1 VNESKATRYQRL
13 RRRAQ
18 GTGVTVGA
26 LLLAGL
32 VVTSGSRSLGLWAS
46 ARALA
51 APAWAQPMARLAL
64 FVLSIS
70 CLWELLALPVVLYLG
85 LHVERRFRKSEHTS
99 ATLVSAHVQS
109 ALVGGA
115 IALGASIVVR
125 ASMALAGAWW
135 WAAAGLMIA
144 AGLGAALRAAPLL
157 MPLAGD
163 MRPLER
169 PGLSAR
175 VAALSARAGVPLLGL
190 YVWHVG
196 ESERASA
203 LLAGSG
209 RTRRAVISEAIERD
223 WSDDEIEVVLAHELA
238 HHAHHDLWR
247 TLVLDAVILCAAL
260 LVADRIADVW
270 AARVGLA
277 GSRDLAALPLLAL
290 VVGAVWLMATPIRH
304 LQSRWQ
310 ERHADRFALRMT
322 GHADAFSTAVRRLG
336 ALHLSEERPSHAT
349 RWLYHRHPSV
359 QERLALA
366 TAFKGRGRDSVL

>member
-1 VNESKATRYQRL
+1 
-13 RRRAQ
+13 
-18 GTGVTVGA
+18 
-26 LLLAGL
+26 
-32 VVTSGSRSLGLWAS
+32 VVTPGSRSLALWAG

-51 APAWAQPMARLAL
+51 APAWLQPMARLAL
-64 FVLSIS
+64 FVACIS

-85 LHVERRFRKSEHTS
+85 LHVERRFRKAEHTT
-99 ATLVSAHVQS
+99 ATLVTAHVQS

-144 AGLGAALRAAPLL
+144 GGLGAALRAAPLL
-157 MPLAGD
+157 MPLAGE
-163 MRPLER
+163 MRPLDR
-169 PGLSAR
+169 PGLFSR
-175 VAALSARAGVPLLGL
+175 VAALSARAGVPLVGL

-203 LLAGSG
+203 LLAGLG
-209 RTRRAVISEAIERD
+209 RTRRAVISESIERD

-247 TLVLDAVILCAAL
+247 TLALDAGILCVALAA
-260 LVADRIADVW
+260 ADRLAGVW

-277 GSRDLAALPLLAL
+277 GSSDLAALPLLAL
-290 VVGAVWLMATPIRH
+290 VVGAVWLLATPVRH

-336 ALHLSEERPSHAT
+336 ALHLSEERPSDAT

-359 QERLALA
+359 QERIDLA
-366 TAFKGRGRDSVL
+366 TAFKGTGQMAEGRSVERAGAGQ